1 MNELNKKHLMPSS
14 HTKEVLSNKDLALLN
29 DLHEALQNEKHHKS
43 FMMITILLIFM
54 VIFVIWAWNSNL
66 EEVTRGQGSIIPSSR
81 EQIIQTLDAGILK
94 SMQVKE
100 GDIVE
105 KGQVLLTLDDTRTS
119 AILRESEA
127 KVANLEAIRAR
138 LKAEAYSTELSFP
151 EGLSTELVTRE
162 TTVYKI
168 RKDALKSG
176 IDNLQQSKALLDR
189 EISITKPIVAQGA
202 MSAVELLR
210 MERQSADI
218 QLQIDEKKNKYLT
231 EAGAELVKTEAE
243 LAQAR
248 ENMAGRAD
256 PVERALIRA
265 PLRGIV
271 KNIRINTVGGVISAG
286 QDIMEIVP
294 LEDQLLVEAYISP
307 RDVAYVRAGMPALV
321 KLTAYDYAI
330 YGGLEGVVTL
340 VSPDTLHDQK
350 RPSDLKLNQ
359 DEAFYRV
366 LVTTQSSHLTD
377 KNGKELP
384 VIPGMIA
391 SVDIK
396 TGEKTVFQYLIKPIT
411 RMKQALQER

>member
-1 MNELNKKHLMPSS
+1 MPSS
-14 HTKEVLSNKDLALLN
+14 YTKEVLSNKDLALLN
-29 DLHEALQNEKHHKS
+29 DLHAALQNEKHHKS